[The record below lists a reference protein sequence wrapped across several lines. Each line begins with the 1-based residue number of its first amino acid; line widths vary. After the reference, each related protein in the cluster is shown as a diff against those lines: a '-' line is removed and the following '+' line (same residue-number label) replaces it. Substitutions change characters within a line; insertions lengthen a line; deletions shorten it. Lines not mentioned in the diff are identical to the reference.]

1 MRRKFD
7 FSNKGCLV
15 VGASSGLGLE
25 IVKVLLERG
34 SEIIAASRDIK
45 SLLMM
50 KRQLPDKQKNKLHI
64 IKTDV
69 TEPIQLEKLVDFTK
83 DTLDNIS
90 LFINTSGIALYKS
103 FLSLSDSEI
112 KTVIDTNFT
121 GAILLL
127 RKMLPII
134 IRSGGKKCVIQI
146 GSLAGIKLGHK
157 NFSVYAATKEGLAG
171 LFRSLIPELGDK
183 NIKFI
188 LACPSGVNTNIAKNA
203 VGSKQ
208 LKEKFSHSDLDM
220 PREVALGILDNL
232 ESNLVDEGIR
242 LLPTERSKRVYEKL

>member
-171 LFRSLIPELGDK
+171 LFRSLIP
-183 NIKFI
+183 
-188 LACPSGVNTNIAKNA
+188 
-203 VGSKQ
+203 
-208 LKEKFSHSDLDM
+208 
-220 PREVALGILDNL
+220 
-232 ESNLVDEGIR
+232 
-242 LLPTERSKRVYEKL
+242 